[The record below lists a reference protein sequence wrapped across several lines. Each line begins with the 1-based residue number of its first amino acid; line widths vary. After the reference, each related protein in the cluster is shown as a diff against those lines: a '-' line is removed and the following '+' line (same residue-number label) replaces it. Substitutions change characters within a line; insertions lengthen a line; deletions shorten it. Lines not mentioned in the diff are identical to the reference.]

1 MHNCTFV
8 KIMQI
13 LISHW
18 TQLSCCTHIAQFW
31 LIIIWRLKCPDWKF
45 YIWGSYRRCKQT
57 LWSKDR
63 TKSCSGKFSFIKT
76 ICKRWYFCTKIFYKY
91 FEKAFK
97 QMFSTI
103 GLQVPVL
110 KKHAL
115 LDQSQ
120 KNFKSW
126 QKPDYQC
133 RALIVQDIARNLI
146 REGVRK
152 IP

>member
-45 YIWGSYRRCKQT
+45 YIWGSYRQCKQT

-63 TKSCSGKFSFIKT
+63 TKSCSGKFSFIK
-76 ICKRWYFCTKIFYKY
+76 KLFVKGGIFVPR
-91 FEKAFK
+91 
-97 QMFSTI
+97 FSTNI
-103 GLQVPVL
+103 L
-110 KKHAL
+110 KRHLSKFLVL
-115 LDQSQ
+115 LDYNYLSGRNMHCWTSH
-120 KNFKSW
+120 KRISS
-126 QKPDYQC
+126 PG
-133 RALIVQDIARNLI
+133 RNLI
-146 REGVRK
+146 ISAELW
-152 IP
+152 